1 MEIIDFDILGAIDE
15 NGQIKQYSNSDALR
29 NSIVCWLTSFRNDI
43 LRSPNRGGYLTQH
56 LYKPMS
62 QSQQRS
68 IYDSLIDGFNQDYFP
83 YVKLLTL
90 DIIPDYTAKT
100 WKINIDVYSDL
111 IKNNVQVSQTV
122 KNFV

>member
-15 NGQIKQYSNSDALR
+15 NGQIKQYTNTDALK

-43 LRSPNRGGYLTQH
+43 IRSPNRGGYLTSH
-56 LYKPMS
+56 LYKPMNET
-62 QSQQRS
+62 QRKS
-68 IYDSLIDGFNQDYFP
+68 IHDSIIDGFNQDYFP

-90 DIIPDYTAKT
+90 EVIPNYEKKT
-100 WKINIDVYSDL
+100 WEININVYSDL
-111 IKNNVQVSQTV
+111 IKNNVSVNQTV